1 MSARPVSGNGSG
13 SLTQRVVWALTGS
26 VALFVTALV
35 LLSYLTFDKMEDDL
49 VNDILSTETDRLIQH
64 VAADDHFRPDRGAR
78 ELGGAMRAWLVRA
91 GAAQSDLPPPLHGL
105 GVGMHL
111 LEPGA
116 ETWHVMVADVEDA
129 RIYVL
134 YDATDNEARVHDFGL
149 FVLGVGAICIVA
161 AYGISRRVAGVAVGP
176 LVELTRRLAN
186 WAPGAPDLAVT
197 RDDEAGRLIEAFNR
211 VQNQVDRSIARERE
225 FSVNVSHEVRTP
237 LAAIRSDSEM
247 MLLAAGLDEGQR
259 TRLVRI
265 VANVDNVST
274 ALESARAMAR
284 DEPRAPERV

>member
-1 MSARPVSGNGSG
+1 
-13 SLTQRVVWALTGS
+13 
-26 VALFVTALV
+26 
-35 LLSYLTFDKMEDDL
+35 
-49 VNDILSTETDRLIQH
+49 
-64 VAADDHFRPDRGAR
+64 
-78 ELGGAMRAWLVRA
+78 
-91 GAAQSDLPPPLHGL
+91 SDLPPPLHGL

-274 ALESARAMAR
+274 ALESARAMA
-284 DEPRAPERV
+284 

>member
-1 MSARPVSGNGSG
+1 
-13 SLTQRVVWALTGS
+13 
-26 VALFVTALV
+26 
-35 LLSYLTFDKMEDDL
+35 
-49 VNDILSTETDRLIQH
+49 
-64 VAADDHFRPDRGAR
+64 
-78 ELGGAMRAWLVRA
+78 MRAWLVRA

-105 GVGMHL
+105 GVGMQ
-111 LEPGA
+111 
-116 ETWHVMVADVEDA
+116 
-129 RIYVL
+129 
-134 YDATDNEARVHDFGL
+134 
-149 FVLGVGAICIVA
+149 LGVGAICIVA